1 MNIQLIQG
9 TFSTKDAIDLISKM
23 IQIKIM
29 YHENKIAHHSSEE
42 DIKYRESK
50 IKKLQK
56 ELYEF
61 RKNFDDSLDKLNID
75 AVIKLK

>member
-9 TFSTKDAIDLISKM
+9 TFSTKDAIDLITRM

-29 YHENKIAHHSSEE
+29 YHENKISENSSEE

-61 RKNFDDSLDKLNID
+61 RKNFDGRLDKLNID
-75 AVIKLK
+75 ANIRLK